1 MRRCPLSAR
10 VVALAL
16 AGTLTLSGCG
26 PALSALPR
34 PGGSVSG
41 PSYELTAEFAD
52 ALNLPDGAHVRVD
65 GVDVGRVAH
74 ISTTNFIARVQL
86 RLPTKVVL
94 TDQATAELRLTTPL
108 GEGFIAI
115 DPGHG
120 ARTLHA
126 GDVIPAAATSTAA
139 SVEDMLAAAS
149 VLITGGGLAQLRTI
163 VVELNKVISGHAGD
177 TPSLLRSLNDALGAL
192 NARTADIDRALGALD
207 SLSATLAKRRETIRA
222 ALADTAPAA
231 KLLADQTDRFADLL
245 ARVAAL
251 GKAGDKVVRAS
262 RADLVSTLKSA
273 EPVLDALISI
283 QNQVG
288 PTLQQLIRFGKFLDE
303 SVPADY
309 LTGDALFNSRSIGLG
324 VNPDTAPD
332 LSLRQVWQE
341 RRR

>member
-1 MRRCPLSAR
+1 MKPI
-10 VVALAL
+10 ALAL
-16 AGTLTLSGCG
+16 VAALTLSACG
-26 PALSALPR
+26 PALTDLPK

-65 GVDVGRVAH
+65 GVEVGRVTH
-74 ISTTNFIARVQL
+74 IRTSNYVARVQL

-94 TDQATAELRLTTPL
+94 TDRATAELRLTTPL

-120 ARTLHA
+120 ARTLRS
-126 GDVIPAAATSTAA
+126 GDVIPAASTSTAA

-149 VLITGGGLAQLRTI
+149 VLLTGGGLAQLRTI

-192 NARTADIDRALGALD
+192 NARTGDIDRILGSLD
-207 SLSATLAKRRETIRA
+207 TLSDTLVKRRATIRA

-231 KLLADQTDRFADLL
+231 KLLADQTDKFTDLL
-245 ARVAAL
+245 TRVTAL
-251 GKAGDKVVRAS
+251 GKAGDKVVKATRK
-262 RADLVSTLKSA
+262 DLVSTLKSA

-283 QNQVG
+283 EKQVG
-288 PTLQQLIRFGKFLDE
+288 PTLALLIKFGKFLD
-303 SVPADY
+303 SAVPADY
-309 LTGDALFNSRSIGLG
+309 LTGDGIFDDKSIGFG
-324 VNPDTAPD
+324 VAPPAAGPD
-332 LSLRQVWQE
+332 LSLRQMWQG
-341 RRR
+341 RR